1 MKITSNFSFSEF
13 ACRSGSNFSSE
24 AVTNI
29 MLLAEQL
36 EVIRSEAGG
45 QTIKINSGYRSPS
58 HNKKIGGAK
67 DSQHLRGTAADIVI
81 SGMKPS
87 ETADLIERLIDEG
100 KILEGGVGRYSR
112 FTHYDIRGKKARWS
126 K

>member
-1 MKITSNFSFSEF
+1 MTLTENFSFDEF

-45 QTIKINSGYRSPS
+45 KTIKINSGYRSPS